1 MNVSL
6 DQIKRSL
13 RRWFS
18 PDAAHHLNPAEFRE
32 LARGILSTRL
42 DEIDCE
48 ECFERLDRFTEMV
61 SAGRSPTRAMPLV
74 HNHLERC
81 PDCKQEFLALMA
93 ALQANSASV
102 QALA

>member
-1 MNVSL
+1 MNVRL

-13 RRWFS
+13 GRWFS
-18 PDAAHHLNPAEFRE
+18 PGAARHLNLAEFRE
-32 LARGILSTRL
+32 LARGILTTRP

-61 SAGRSPTRAMPLV
+61 SAGESPSRAMPLV
-74 HNHLERC
+74 HDHLERC

-93 ALQANSASV
+93 ALQTDSASV